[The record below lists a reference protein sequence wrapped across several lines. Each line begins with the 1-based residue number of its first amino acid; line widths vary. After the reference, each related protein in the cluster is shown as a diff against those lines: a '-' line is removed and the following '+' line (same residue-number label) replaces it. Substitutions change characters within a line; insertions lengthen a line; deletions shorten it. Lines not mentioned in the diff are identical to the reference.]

1 MKIIGII
8 EFEKI
13 TITVLLSNIINHVT
27 SLNDN
32 SNIMWKWQI

>member
-27 SLNDN
+27 SVNDN
-32 SNIMWKWQI
+32 SNIM